1 MIPSLWRN
9 LAAFQEDT
17 YWTPSIDVIDSK
29 NDVKVL
35 AEIPGLNKDDIHVS
49 VDGDVLTVKG
59 EKKQV
64 AETKENGVL
73 RSERVYGSFYRALT
87 LPKTVDAANIKAAY
101 ANGVLELTLPKI
113 EEAKPKQI
121 SISVN

>member
-1 MIPSLWRN
+1 MYPTLWRN
-9 LAAFQEDT
+9 FAGFREDDS
-17 YWTPSIDVIDSK
+17 WSPSIEVIEAK

-49 VDGDVLTVKG
+49 VDGNLLTVQG
-59 EKKQV
+59 EKKQAV
-64 AETKENGVL
+64 ESTENGIV
-73 RSERVYGSFYRALT
+73 RSERVYGNFYRALT
-87 LPKTVDAANIKAAY
+87 LPKTVDANNIKATY
-101 ANGVLELTLPKI
+101 QNGVLELTLPKI

>member
-1 MIPSLWRN
+1 MFPTLWRN
-9 LAAFQEDT
+9 VSLFQEDSFFR
-17 YWTPSIDVIDSK
+17 PSIEVIDEK

-49 VDGDVLTVKG
+49 VDGDLLTVKG
-59 EKKQV
+59 EKKQT
-64 AETKENGVL
+64 ANTKENGIV

-87 LPKTVDAANIKAAY
+87 LPKTVDANNIKASY
-101 ANGVLELTLPKI
+101 QNGVLELTLPKI

-121 SISVN
+121 SITVN